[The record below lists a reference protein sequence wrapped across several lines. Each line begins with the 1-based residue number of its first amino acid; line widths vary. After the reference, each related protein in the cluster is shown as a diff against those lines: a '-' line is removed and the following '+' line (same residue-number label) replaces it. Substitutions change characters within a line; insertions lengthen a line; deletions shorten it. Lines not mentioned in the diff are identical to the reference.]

1 MKKGAIFDMDGLL
14 FDTERLYQES
24 WLVIVREW
32 GIIPDPAFPTA
43 VCGTSG
49 AHMRDVV
56 RKHYPE
62 VDVEAYIQ
70 ACLSRV
76 AHILETNV
84 PEKPG
89 IHELLTYLH
98 AQGAKIAVASSSL
111 AHVVEN
117 NLRNAGV
124 WEYFDAV
131 VTGEQ
136 VKRGK
141 PEPDIFLEAAK
152 RLGLHPEECYV
163 FEDGINGTRAGL
175 AAGCATVMIPDLT
188 APTEDLRNSCAGVYP
203 SLLTALEAIQNGML

>member
-24 WLVIVREW
+24 WLVIAREW

-56 RKHYPE
+56 REHYPE
-62 VDVEAYIQ
+62 VDAEAYIQ

-76 AHILETNV
+76 AHILETDV

-98 AQGAKIAVASSSL
+98 AQGVKIAVASSSL

-188 APTEDLRNSCAGVYP
+188 APTEDLINSCAGVYP
-203 SLLTALEAIQNGML
+203 SLLTVLEAIQNGML

>member
-24 WLVIVREW
+24 WLVIAREW

-56 RKHYPE
+56 REHYPE
-62 VDVEAYIQ
+62 VDAEAYIQ

-76 AHILETNV
+76 AHILETDV

-89 IHELLTYLH
+89 LHELLTYLH
-98 AQGAKIAVASSSL
+98 AQGVKIAVASSSL

-188 APTEDLRNSCAGVYP
+188 APTEDLINSCAGVYP